1 MSKHPL
7 DGFEDDI
14 RDHLERETQDN
25 IDRGMAPDAARL
37 AALRK
42 FGNVARVMEQT
53 RDVWRWVWLEQLL
66 QDLRYGL
73 RFLRRNPRFA
83 AVVVLTMALGIGV
96 NTAVFSVVNTVL
108 LKPVTYPGAD
118 RLVWIGAFSP
128 VIQRDFVWREDYV
141 EWRQQARSFARMG
154 AFGYQQAV
162 VATPRGASQVTGVYV
177 DGDFWTIT
185 GAQPALGRLFG
196 EELDGVVLTWDF
208 FQREFAGDAAVVGQA
223 VVLNSRPVH
232 ITGVLPKT
240 FRFQFPMWWAAVH
253 PDPVEVYLTVP
264 RRGEAMAQSTQV
276 VAALKPGVSVAQA
289 DAELHSL
296 EAHLIEARGGR
307 DHGMATLHVD
317 ALSEQ
322 LGGNSRWALLVL
334 MAAGAFVLL
343 IATVNVANLLLARAT
358 LRQKEV
364 AIRAAVGAGRSRV
377 LRQLLAE
384 SALQA
389 VAGGAAGLLL
399 ARWAIFVLVR
409 ISPNAVPRLSE
420 TAIDARV
427 LAFTLAVSLLAGL
440 LFGTAPAMALRRSN
454 LHHSLKSGMR
464 NSAGLG
470 GLRLRRALAGVE
482 LALAIVLL
490 TGAGLMLKSYARMNA
505 HPPGF
510 DPGNIIVMKVR
521 FVQRDTD
528 EPAQRAY
535 VRELVRRLDS
545 APGTR
550 AAGVSCW
557 IFGSGLP
564 FPFRVNAVSPGYL
577 QALGM
582 RLEKGRWLTAAD
594 PHGVL
599 LNRSMARQVFGAV
612 DPVGRQIA
620 IPRPVTIVGV
630 VANVKYSKLDAEA
643 PPEVFLGIGQ
653 APDLYGVEIAAHAG
667 ARTAAVIPLLRQLV
681 ERIDPSQRVYDVET
695 LEQALAQSIAPRR
708 FNLFLLGGFAA
719 AAFLL
724 AVVGI
729 YGVTAYSVAERTR
742 EIGMRMAMGARRG
755 QVAAMVVREALPVA
769 LAGIAAGLA
778 AAWGL
783 SRVIESLLYQVKGSD
798 PETFALVAVVLT
810 FTALAACIGP
820 ALKAASVDPTVALR
834 YE

>member
-14 RDHLERETQDN
+14 RDHLQRETQDN

-73 RFLRRNPRFA
+73 RFLHRNPRFA

-128 VIQRDFVWREDYV
+128 IAQRDFVWREDYV

-208 FQREFAGDAAVVGQA
+208 FQREFAGDADAVGQT
-223 VVLNSRPVH
+223 VVLNSRPVQ

-276 VAALKPGVSVAQA
+276 VATLKPGVSVAQA
-289 DAELHSL
+289 GAELHSL

-377 LRQLLAE
+377 IRQLLAE

-389 VAGGAAGLLL
+389 VAGGAAGFCWRGGLSSCSS
-399 ARWAIFVLVR
+399 ASRPTPSRGSRKPPSMRACWP
-409 ISPNAVPRLSE
+409 SPWPSPCSRACCSAPLRPWRS
-420 TAIDARV
+420 
-427 LAFTLAVSLLAGL
+427 AGPTCTIRSKAAC
-440 LFGTAPAMALRRSN
+440 GIPPAWVACVCAAPWPGWNSPSPSYSSPAPA
-454 LHHSLKSGMR
+454 
-464 NSAGLG
+464 
-470 GLRLRRALAGVE
+470 
-482 LALAIVLL
+482 
-490 TGAGLMLKSYARMNA
+490 
-505 HPPGF
+505 
-510 DPGNIIVMKVR
+510 
-521 FVQRDTD
+521 
-528 EPAQRAY
+528 
-535 VRELVRRLDS
+535 
-545 APGTR
+545 
-550 AAGVSCW
+550 SC
-557 IFGSGLP
+557 
-564 FPFRVNAVSPGYL
+564 
-577 QALGM
+577 
-582 RLEKGRWLTAAD
+582 
-594 PHGVL
+594 
-599 LNRSMARQVFGAV
+599 
-612 DPVGRQIA
+612 
-620 IPRPVTIVGV
+620 
-630 VANVKYSKLDAEA
+630 
-643 PPEVFLGIGQ
+643 
-653 APDLYGVEIAAHAG
+653 
-667 ARTAAVIPLLRQLV
+667 
-681 ERIDPSQRVYDVET
+681 
-695 LEQALAQSIAPRR
+695 
-708 FNLFLLGGFAA
+708 
-719 AAFLL
+719 
-724 AVVGI
+724 
-729 YGVTAYSVAERTR
+729 
-742 EIGMRMAMGARRG
+742 
-755 QVAAMVVREALPVA
+755 
-769 LAGIAAGLA
+769 
-778 AAWGL
+778 
-783 SRVIESLLYQVKGSD
+783 
-798 PETFALVAVVLT
+798 
-810 FTALAACIGP
+810 
-820 ALKAASVDPTVALR
+820 
-834 YE
+834 

>member
-14 RDHLERETQDN
+14 RDHLNRETCEN
-25 IDRGMAPDAARL
+25 IERGMTPDAARR

-42 FGNVARVMEQT
+42 FGNIARVMEET
-53 RDVWRWVWLEQLL
+53 RDVWRRVWLEQLL
-66 QDLRYGL
+66 QDVRYSL
-73 RFLRRNPRFA
+73 RFLRRNPRFS
-83 AVVVLTMALGIGV
+83 AVVVLTLAIGIGV
-96 NTAVFSVVNTVL
+96 NTAFFSVVNTVL
-108 LKPVTYPGAD
+108 LKPVTYPDAG
-118 RLVWIGAFSP
+118 RLVWIGAYDP
-128 VIQRDFVWREDYV
+128 RIGRDFVWKDDYFD
-141 EWRQQARSFARMG
+141 WRKQARSFALLG
-154 AFGYQQAV
+154 VFGYQQAV
-162 VATPRGASQVTGVYV
+162 VATPRGVSQSTGVYV
-177 DGDFWTIT
+177 DGDFWRIV
-185 GAQPALGRLFG
+185 GAQPAAGRRFG
-196 EELDGVVLTWDF
+196 QEQDCVVLTWDF
-208 FQREFAGDAAVVGQA
+208 FQREFAADAAVVGQA
-223 VVLNSRPVH
+223 VVLNSRPVR
-232 ITGVLPKT
+232 IAGVLPRS
-240 FRFQFPMWWAAVH
+240 FRFQFPMWWAALH

-264 RRGEAMAQSTQV
+264 RPGEAMAQSTQV
-276 VAALKPGVSVAQA
+276 VATLKPGVSVAQA
-289 DAELHSL
+289 AGELHSL
-296 EAHLIEARGGR
+296 EAHLIEARGGQ
-307 DHGMATLHVD
+307 DHGMTNLRVD
-317 ALSEQ
+317 PLAEQ
-322 LGGNSRWALLVL
+322 LGGNSRRALLVL
-334 MAAGAFVLL
+334 LAAGAFVLL
-343 IATVNVANLLLARAT
+343 IAIVNVANLLLARAT

-399 ARWAIFVLVR
+399 ARGAIFLLVR

-427 LAFTLAVSLLAGL
+427 LAFTLAVSLLAGV
-440 LFGTAPAMALRRSN
+440 LFGAAPAIALRRSN
-454 LHHSLKSGMR
+454 LHDSLKSGMR
-464 NSAGLG
+464 NSAGPG
-470 GLRLRRALAGVE
+470 GLRLRRALVAVE

-505 HPPGF
+505 HAPGF

-521 FVQRDTD
+521 FVQREADA
-528 EPAQRAY
+528 PAQRAY
-535 VRELVRRLDS
+535 VRELVRRIES

-557 IFGSGLP
+557 IFGRGLD
-564 FPFRVNAVSPGYL
+564 FPFHINAASPGYL

-582 RLEKGRWLTAAD
+582 QLEKGRWLTEAD
-594 PHGVL
+594 THGAL
-599 LNRSMARQVFGAV
+599 LNESMARQAFGTV
-612 DPVGRQIA
+612 DPIGRQLA

-643 PPEVFLGIGQ
+643 PPELFLGIGQ
-653 APDLYGVEIAAHAG
+653 APDLYGVEIAARAA
-667 ARTAAVIPLLRQLV
+667 ARPAAVVPLLRQLV
-681 ERIDPSQRVYDVET
+681 AGVDPSQRVYDVET
-695 LEQALAQSIAPRR
+695 LDRALAQSIAPRR

-729 YGVTAYSVAERTR
+729 YGVAAYSVAERTR
-742 EIGMRMAMGARRG
+742 EIGLRMAMGARRG
-755 QVAAMVVREALPVA
+755 QMAVMVVREALPVA

-783 SRVIESLLYQVKGSD
+783 SRIIESLLYQVSGSD
-798 PETFALVAVVLT
+798 PQTFVLVSLVLAS
-810 FTALAACIGP
+810 TALAACIGP